1 MLRSFVLVLL
11 SAAVVGA
18 QPPKGEEPEP
28 KQELPPGSVERKL
41 SDTVTLTTLAASPAP
56 VVAPALK
63 YELLPRLRDRKPG
76 NAAMDYHRAR
86 LLQPSWPREPKEAVK
101 LQETLIKWEEAP
113 IDAMPLP
120 EVKKYLATHAASF
133 RALDDAA
140 KADRCDWELGAK
152 LSVNNIDGL
161 LTEVQAFRE
170 LARFQRMR
178 AHVAL
183 AEGNFDEAVRH
194 IQTGMRLGKDVGE
207 GPTLIHTLVGIA
219 IVSIFLGEVDHLIQ
233 RPGSPNMY
241 WALTTLPRPVLDPR
255 ISFEGEGRLFDNLF
269 PNAKQLEKGPI
280 SADRANGL
288 LDEMMTA
295 FQTMGRPDNNK
306 VGMGGLG
313 TAAYAAFNAPG
324 ARKQLL
330 ALGYEAAA
338 VEKMP
343 AGQAVALR
351 AVAVY
356 RSHNDDLAKCF
367 SLTYPEA
374 RAEMAKV
381 KERAE
386 TFRKEGADPI
396 VAAFAMNVPAV
407 EKVFEAHARVNRRIA
422 LMRAVEAVRAHASAN
437 EGKLPKSLADVKLVP
452 VPEDPYTLK
461 PFEYAVKDNT
471 FTLTGPPPVGEK
483 PHVSNNVRYEIA
495 MRAK

>member
-1 MLRSFVLVLL
+1 MLRSLVLVLL
-11 SAAVVGA
+11 SAAVVVA
-18 QPPKGEEPEP
+18 QPPKGAEPEP
-28 KQELPPGSVERKL
+28 KKELPPGSVERKL
-41 SDTVTLTTLAASPAP
+41 TDAVSLTTLAASPAP
-56 VVAPALK
+56 VAAPALK

-101 LQETLIKWEEAP
+101 LQDTLIKWEEAP
-113 IDAMPLP
+113 IEAMPLP
-120 EVKKYLATHAASF
+120 EVKKYLATHAPSF

-140 KADRCDWELGAK
+140 KADRCDWELGTK

-170 LARFQRMR
+170 VARFQKMR
-178 AHVAL
+178 ARVAL

-194 IQTGMRLGKDVGE
+194 LQTGVRLGKDVGE

-219 IVSIFLGEVDHLIQ
+219 VVSIFLGEMDHLIQ
-233 RPGSPNMY
+233 RPNSPSMY
-241 WALTTLPRPVLDPR
+241 WALTTLPRPVIDPR
-255 ISFEGEGRLFDNLF
+255 VSFEGEGRLFDNLF

-295 FQTMGRPDNNK
+295 FQTMGRPDNTQ
-306 VGMGGLG
+306 VGVGGLG
-313 TAAYAAFNAPG
+313 TAAYAALNAPG

-330 ALGYEAAA
+330 ALGYDAVV

-356 RSHNDDLAKCF
+356 RSHNDDLTKCF

-374 RAEMAKV
+374 RAELTKV
-381 KERAE
+381 KERTE
-386 TFRKEGADPI
+386 KFRKESGDPI
-396 VAAFAMNVPAV
+396 VVAFAMNVPAA
-407 EKVFEAHARVNRRIA
+407 EKVFEAHARVNRRVA
-422 LMRAVEAVRAHASAN
+422 LMRAVEAVRAHAAAN

-461 PFEYAVKDNT
+461 PFEYAVNGNT
-471 FTLTGPPPVGEK
+471 FTLTGPAPAGEK
-483 PHVSNNVRYEIA
+483 AWSNNNVRYEVTL
-495 MRAK
+495 RAK